1 MKIIGK
7 YPNIRLRRVRNSKC
21 IRDLISENHLSNNDL
36 IFPIF
41 IRDGNNKIEKLD
53 QCQEFLDIRWIS
65 WTQS

>member
-7 YPNIRLRRVRNSKC
+7 YPNIRLRRVRNSKW

-36 IFPIF
+36 IFLIF

-53 QCQEFLDIRWIS
+53 QCQEF
-65 WTQS
+65 